1 MNDLNQTPAGW
12 YGDPSGADRQRFWD
26 GQQWTDQY
34 AKRTAE
40 TATPSGTRGMA
51 FTKKTA
57 AIWGAFGA
65 FCYLVGS
72 STEEGTSLPPEI
84 GMPFI
89 FAVVF
94 GIVMFLGWVIGRV
107 RVLLSGNKPSAALAT
122 STASQPVPKLDDERA
137 VSAEVKGAEARAE
150 VAESLRRLKALHD
163 DGILTND
170 EYETKRKALTNEL

>member
-12 YGDPSGADRQRFWD
+12 YDDPSGADRQRFWD

-34 AKRTAE
+34 AYRTAE
-40 TATPSGTRGMA
+40 TATPSGTPGMA

-72 STEEGTSLPPEI
+72 NTEEGPSSPPEI
-84 GMPFI
+84 GVPFI

-94 GIVMFLGWVIGRV
+94 GFVMFLGWVIGRV
-107 RVLLSGNKPSAALAT
+107 RVLLSENKSSATLTPGSSTPDAPVSTPASVVEDDGAT
-122 STASQPVPKLDDERA
+122 V
-137 VSAEVKGAEARAE
+137 
-150 VAESLRRLKALHD
+150 VASLRRLKALHD

-170 EYETKRKALTNEL
+170 EYETKRKALTDEL